1 MPEQE
6 VSTIRT
12 FSPNNGLVEVR
23 RRQISQAALR
33 LIATKGIQ
41 RTGIREIARASDMT
55 IGNLYHYVGTRE
67 DIIYL
72 AINHGVSRARE
83 LIEDISSQCQSL
95 EPSNALRF
103 AIDRFIRYQDQN
115 WKETVFV
122 YREMGSMTPALR
134 LPFVEINSEIHEL
147 FDRIIQRGQKSGAFE
162 AADTA
167 MAASTIVC
175 MGDMW
180 ALKRWY
186 FKKTYSLD
194 KYINDF
200 TEMIFKVLGAL

>member
-1 MPEQE
+1 MPKQE

-12 FSPNNGLVEVR
+12 FSPNNGLVEDR
-23 RRQISQAALR
+23 RRQISQAALH

-41 RTGIREIARASDMT
+41 KTGIREIARASDMT

-72 AINHGVSRARE
+72 AINHGVSKARE
-83 LIEDISSQCQSL
+83 LIKDISARCQSL
-95 EPSNALRF
+95 EPRDALRF

-122 YREMGSMTPALR
+122 YREMSSMTPALR

-147 FDRIIQRGQKSGAFE
+147 FDRIIQRGRKSGAFE

-186 FKKTYSLD
+186 FKKTHSRD
-194 KYINDF
+194 KYLNDF
-200 TEMIFKVLGAL
+200 TEMIFKVLGAS